1 MDERANHRSM
11 GDEAK
16 TVRRL
21 ASGRQPPQDRVD
33 RNERVWPAMT
43 GAQNVPGTK
52 NRGANP
58 GRRHQRFAFTA
69 NRDVRVHDRRRV
81 GHAHVDEVRDACSEG
96 GACGCLN
103 RDEIDAAELRGFRRA
118 RMRRADQVHQRR
130 TGRDR
135 RHERRFVERVPHHG
149 YGARRQFRFASG
161 PCQRVHGKAAFQ
173 QLRDQ
178 RLAQVAGSAGD
189 ENWRQIE
196 LTLRLKLR
204 DPSFAS

>member
-1 MDERANHRSM
+1 
-11 GDEAK
+11 
-16 TVRRL
+16 
-21 ASGRQPPQDRVD
+21 
-33 RNERVWPAMT
+33 MT
-43 GAQNVPGTK
+43 GAQNVPWTE

-58 GRRHQRFAFTA
+58 GRRNQRFAFTA

-81 GHAHVDEVRDACSEG
+81 GHAHVDEVRDARSAG

-135 RHERRFVERVPHHG
+135 RHERRFVERVPHDG
-149 YGARRQFRFASG
+149 YGARRQFRFGSR

-178 RLAQVAGSAGD
+178 RPAQVAGSAGD

-196 LTLRLKLR
+196 LTLRLKSCETPLSLLDR
-204 DPSFAS
+204 QPKPCYHQRPAPPRFGANCC